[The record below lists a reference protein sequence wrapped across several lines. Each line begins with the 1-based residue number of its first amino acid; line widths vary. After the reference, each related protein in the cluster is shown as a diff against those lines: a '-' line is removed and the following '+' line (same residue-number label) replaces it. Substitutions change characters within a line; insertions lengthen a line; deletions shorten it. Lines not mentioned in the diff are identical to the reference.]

1 MKNIVIK
8 SSNDFEKVIDVFK
21 STIIDIQ
28 DIFDRQ
34 NINMNKIDS
43 TKVWTSST
51 QKEIT
56 VKYNELKEEYDDI
69 IYSLN
74 NYVTFMNSALDTY
87 KSYENSLNNMIDSN
101 DTNLNVN

>member
-8 SSNDFEKVIDVFK
+8 SSNDFEKVIEVFK
-21 STIIDIQ
+21 KTTIDIQ
-28 DIFDRQ
+28 DIFDRE
-34 NINMNKIDS
+34 NVNMNKIDS

-56 VKYNELKEEYDDI
+56 IKYNELKDDYDDI
-69 IYSLN
+69 INSLN
-74 NYVTFMNSALDTY
+74 NYVTFMERALDSY
-87 KSYENSLNNMIDSN
+87 KSYERSLNNLIDSN